1 MKKIAILAVLIIA
14 VCSTATFAQNRKRQ
28 STSKTAEQRTDM
40 MVNKLTTELSL
51 TADQSTQIK
60 AVVLKREK
68 MRDAGQLNKDS
79 RERIVA
85 DINTLLSKEQ
95 QDKWIEMRKEA
106 QKRHEQNKGKGPKS
120 NPKDASSPDDIY

>member
-51 TADQSTQIK
+51 TADQSTQVK
-60 AVVLKREK
+60 AIVLKREK
-68 MRDAGQLNKDS
+68 MRDGGQLNKDS

-85 DINTLLSKEQ
+85 DINTLLTKDQ

-106 QKRHEQNKGKGPKS
+106 QKRHEQNKGKGPKG